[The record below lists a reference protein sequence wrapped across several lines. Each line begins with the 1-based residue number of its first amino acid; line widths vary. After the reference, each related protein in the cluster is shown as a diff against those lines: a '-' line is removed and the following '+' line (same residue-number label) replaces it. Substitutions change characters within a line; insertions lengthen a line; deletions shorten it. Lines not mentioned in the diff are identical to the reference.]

1 MVGEWIEKSYG
12 ISYTRSALIKLLK
25 RVGMEYRKPKVMP
38 SKLDP
43 AKQQEFIEVYQSLL
57 NRLGDDE
64 ASCSPT
70 RCIRRT
76 RCGLRAVGH
85 PKTRK
90 LCLNKPAGG
99 NA

>member
-43 AKQQEFIEVYQSLL
+43 AKQQEFYRSL
-57 NRLGDDE
+57 
-64 ASCSPT
+64 
-70 RCIRRT
+70 
-76 RCGLRAVGH
+76 
-85 PKTRK
+85 
-90 LCLNKPAGG
+90 
-99 NA
+99 